1 MPLLSKLCSND
12 LTLGNESL
20 PPPTPAF
27 SLSLLG
33 RVKVES
39 QEDNSQFIILPLS
52 RPQHTQLT
60 PKGTFFL
67 AVEWG
72 RKLFLMGPGFRH
84 LGGEG
89 VGFLYL
95 FELFCSKT

>member
-20 PPPTPAF
+20 PPTTTTF

-67 AVEWG
+67 G
-72 RKLFLMGPGFRH
+72 
-84 LGGEG
+84 
-89 VGFLYL
+89 
-95 FELFCSKT
+95 